1 MVLLRFFDLKTDFV
15 KMQRDHTVFLKK
27 KIETVK
33 KMGAT

>member
-15 KMQRDHTVFLKK
+15 KMQRDHTVLKK